1 MNSTNLEQVDE
12 QSFLTMHEL
21 RSRQEVDQHLLLR
34 DGQRKLK
41 NSILKRN
48 SMKFRIG

>member
-1 MNSTNLEQVDE
+1 MKWTNLEQVDE
-12 QSFLTMHEL
+12 QSLLSVHQL
-21 RSRQEVDQHLLLR
+21 GRRQEVDQQLLLG

-48 SMKFRIG
+48 DEN